1 MRQIFKKI
9 GLFAIL
15 AILCSAC
22 EKSAEFR
29 EFIYPVP
36 AVTGMTPTSG
46 YPNTYAT
53 ITGSNFGTVT
63 GAVKVFFGG
72 IKADSVISCV
82 DNQIVVKVPGGAVT
96 GKVTLKVWTH
106 TLDSIANYTVVPAP
120 VISSIASSN
129 KIGANLAL
137 PGIDTITIKGI
148 RFGTD
153 ASKLSI
159 RFKGTEATI
168 LSLTDNTIKMIAPT
182 DFSSGFVT
190 LSMGGLT
197 LSATPAII
205 NPSAPGDVTPYFLGN
220 YGPGF
225 ARDKYDG
232 KRWGTLA
239 APWITNAAGLNKG
252 TYGGYAAEAWNGVT
266 GFINW
271 ETWGN
276 TPVTNGMVYQV
287 TTLPA
292 GTYTF
297 SFNDYSEIQT
307 NSSVYGVV
315 AAGGAGLPVLA
326 NLSTAIASVALTN
339 NTVVGTTKPSIT
351 ETKSVQFTLPT
362 TQTVSIGFLGNMV
375 GSATGSYFIVKWIKL
390 VKN

>member
-1 MRQIFKKI
+1 M
-9 GLFAIL
+9 
-15 AILCSAC
+15 
-22 EKSAEFR
+22 
-29 EFIYPVP
+29 P

-96 GKVTLKVWTH
+96 GKVALKVWTH
-106 TLDSIANYTVVPAP
+106 TLDSIATYTVVPAP

-252 TYGGYAAEAWNGVT
+252 AYGGYAAEAWNGVT